1 MATNFCTVETTTS
14 DNEQD
19 HIEMDASTSSIKA
32 PFTALPAEIL
42 QRILHFASTPTFL
55 QLILVNRKLF
65 NVAGESREVILH
77 HLRHLPG
84 LKLGLSDHC
93 ITTTDLFLI
102 LRQRAASNLYGT
114 NFTADCMRFAFSNHA
129 QLNPHASS
137 LAMGTD
143 GYPELSMV
151 VKNDSSIR

>member
-1 MATNFCTVETTTS
+1 MASNFCTSQSTIS
-14 DNEQD
+14 DDEQ
-19 HIEMDASTSSIKA
+19 HHVEMDASTSSIEA
-32 PFTALPAEIL
+32 PFTTLPAEIL
-42 QRILHFASTPTFL
+42 QRILYFASTPTFL
-55 QLILVNRKLF
+55 QLIYVNRNLF

-114 NFTADCMRFAFSNHA
+114 NFTADCMSFAFSNHA
-129 QLNPHASS
+129 QLNPRASS
-137 LAMGTD
+137 LTMGTD
-143 GYPELSMV
+143 GYPELCMV